1 MSEQS
6 SPVLTPEPPILDVA
20 APSPRPKS
28 KLRWAAHLAIMAALP
43 VVAGLGGTVSN
54 RQGPALTGSAHGL
67 LIVSAYEVLFFAV
80 FLGLAWLF
88 SRAGKDDLLL
98 RWRPGF
104 WVLPLGVVYSVA
116 IRLIALVAVLTG
128 LGIVFAIRGG
138 DAQKY
143 AQDHRPKVEAL
154 VDLQALSHDPVY
166 FWLSVIVVSLIVGGL
181 REELWRSSFLAG
193 LRALWPRAF
202 ASHGGGIAGAGV
214 AALFF
219 GVGHFPQGV
228 LAVGLV
234 TVVGFLLG
242 VIMSL
247 HRSIWPSVV
256 AHGLFDA
263 TTMVMIAWMS
273 QHVPTFQR
281 MMGGQG
287 G

>member
-6 SPVLTPEPPILDVA
+6 SPVLTPSPVPAGD
-20 APSPRPKS
+20 APSTDRPKS
-28 KLRWAAHLAIMAALP
+28 KLRWAMHLTIMAALP
-43 VVAGLGGTVSN
+43 VIAGLGGAATS
-54 RQGPALTGSAHGL
+54 RQGPALTGSARGL
-67 LIVSAYEVLFFAV
+67 LIVSVYEVLFFAV

-88 SRAGKDDLLL
+88 SRASKDDLLL

-116 IRLIALVAVLTG
+116 IRLIAIIVVVTSLA
-128 LGIVFAIRGG
+128 IVFASHAG

-143 AQDHRPKVEAL
+143 AEEHRPKVEAL
-154 VDLQALSHDPVY
+154 VDMQALTHDPVY
-166 FWLSVIVVSLIVGGL
+166 FWLSVIVVSLVVGGL

-193 LRALWPRAF
+193 LRALWPRVF
-202 ASHGGGIAGAGV
+202 DSPGGGIGGAAV
-214 AALFF
+214 AAMFF
-219 GVGHFPQGV
+219 GAGHFPQGV

-263 TTMVMIAWMS
+263 TTMIMLAWMA
-273 QHVPTFQR
+273 QNVPTFQR
-281 MMGGQG
+281 MMSGQG